1 MKRFFYVLFII
12 SANLLVAQKK
22 VSKKD
27 SLLIVKTLF
36 QQQDVWNRGDIDAF
50 MEGYIK
56 SDALVFSGASGP
68 IYGWDATR
76 ARYKKAYSNRI
87 LMGTLKFDILSMKL
101 LSSKVVQLQGK
112 FYLTRDIED
121 SSGYFTLT
129 WLKKQSQWLIIS
141 DHTSSSK

>member
-1 MKRFFYVLFII
+1 
-12 SANLLVAQKK
+12 
-22 VSKKD
+22 
-27 SLLIVKTLF
+27 
-36 QQQDVWNRGDIDAF
+36 

>member
-36 QQQDVWNRGDIDAF
+36 QQQAVWNRGDIDAF

-129 WLKKQSQWLIIS
+129 WLKKQYQWLIIS